1 MESQLKFKT
10 PSGAYVTLDV
20 DTSEPILLNIKSAD
34 TESKVTVTD
43 PTGVNSTVKF
53 IGGREKRG

>member
-20 DTSEPILLNIKSAD
+20 DTSEPILLNVKSAD
-34 TESKVTVTD
+34 TESTVTVTD
-43 PTGVNSTVKF
+43 PTNVTSTQEWV
-53 IGGREKRG
+53 GGMKKR